1 MAIVTQLFFLAHG
14 SPDPR
19 SGRAIRHFAA
29 KIESRIDLPT
39 AVAFLD
45 HDLPDLAT
53 AAGISQKKESALV
66 VPMLLSTAFHAR
78 FDLPKAMAE
87 AGLTRALPPIGHPVD
102 LLTSLIQEA
111 GPHVIVV
118 AAGTTDQGAR
128 QIFKEAVE
136 VSAIRSGNQVA
147 HAFVTGPG
155 PHLYD
160 QLVAAHNSG
169 LEKVRVIPWLLAEG
183 RLLDTVLA
191 ESARAGASVQG
202 GGLVNEFSFIE
213 HIASSIERALSN
225 SDYFGT
231 MSRL

>member
-1 MAIVTQLFFLAHG
+1 MAIVTQIFLLAHG

-29 KIESRIDLPT
+29 EIESRIDYPT

-53 AAGISQKKESALV
+53 AAEFSQKRDGALV

-78 FDLPKAMAE
+78 FDVPKAMAQ
-87 AGLTRALPPIGHPVD
+87 AGLTRVLPPIGHPID
-102 LLTSLIQEA
+102 LLTSLLQET
-111 GPHVIVV
+111 GSHVIVV
-118 AAGTTDQGAR
+118 AAGTTDRGAR

-136 VSAIRSGNQVA
+136 ISAIRSGNQVA

-155 PHLYD
+155 PHISD
-160 QLVAAHNSG
+160 QLIAAQDLG
-169 LEKVRVIPWLLAEG
+169 MGKVKVIPWLLAEG

-191 ESARAGASVQG
+191 ESARVGASVQG
-202 GGLVNEFSFIE
+202 GGLVKESSFID
-213 HIASSIERALSN
+213 HIASSIEVALVAM
-225 SDYFGT
+225 T
-231 MSRL
+231 A